1 MIFRTTTLRLTVFT
15 TAVQGGPEV
24 EAEVR
29 PLARVRELQGKL
41 HLRVDGA
48 PGRPGV
54 KPIAD
59 NISKSE
65 ESGSRA

>member
-15 TAVQGGPEV
+15 TAGGPEV

>member
-41 HLRVDGA
+41 HLRVD
-48 PGRPGV
+48 
-54 KPIAD
+54 
-59 NISKSE
+59 E
-65 ESGSRA
+65 LRAGPA